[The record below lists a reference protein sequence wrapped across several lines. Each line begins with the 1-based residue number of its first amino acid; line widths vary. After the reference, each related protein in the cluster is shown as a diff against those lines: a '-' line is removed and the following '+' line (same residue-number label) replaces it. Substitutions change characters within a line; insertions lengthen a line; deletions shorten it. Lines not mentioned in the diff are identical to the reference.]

1 MGGVRL
7 GGRRNQKLIPEV
19 PQSGSMVLV
28 AMTRYDTLM
37 EGFYCK
43 YVSVGHGSI
52 WTIMPFPLNT

>member
-1 MGGVRL
+1 
-7 GGRRNQKLIPEV
+7 
-19 PQSGSMVLV
+19 MVLV

-52 WTIMPFPLNT
+52 WTIMPFPLNA